1 MSTPTVTPGAFVPSR
16 FLQRQLYSIGAG
28 SAVIIA
34 AFVIWPKWAA
44 WLLTTT
50 FLPHAY
56 CYLGNPSLVWSH
68 VVADSLIAIAYLGIS
83 ITLGYLGF
91 RGRRDIPFHWMFLAF
106 GLFILARGGTH
117 LMEAITIWTPV
128 YILSAAVKVFTAM
141 VSLTRAAVLPFT
153 VPHAF
158 NLVRQAKIS
167 EQVTAK
173 LRQRG
178 KKSSSSARSSSPGQ
192 EQPGRNL

>member
-16 FLQRQLYSIGAG
+16 LLQRQLYFIGAG

-34 AFVIWPKWAA
+34 AFVIWPRWAA
-44 WLLTTT
+44 WLLTTN

-56 CYLGNPSLVWSH
+56 CYLGNPSLVWTH

-91 RGRRDIPFHWMFLAF
+91 RGRRDIPFHWMLLAF
-106 GLFILARGGTH
+106 GLFILACGGTH
-117 LMEAITIWTPV
+117 IMEAITIWTPV
-128 YILSAAVKVFTAM
+128 YILSAAVKLFTAV
-141 VSLTRAAVLPFT
+141 VSLTTAAVLPFT

-158 NLVRQAKIS
+158 NLVRQAKTS

-173 LRQRG
+173 LRASEER
-178 KKSSSSARSSSPGQ
+178 KAALLREVHHRVKN
-192 EQPGRNL
+192 NLA